1 MTATKP
7 TNTEILDTVAA
18 ITGAT
23 VAEIVGRSR
32 TNRIAR
38 ARYLAMAAI
47 TNANPHWS
55 LLDVSGVVGKADHST
70 IYHGLCRYR
79 ELYETD
85 AHFRNMAQSLGLN
98 AKIRAN
104 YQVQAKRR
112 GIGNDKAMPDGTKK
126 STQTI

>member
-1 MTATKP
+1 MTATTP
-7 TNTEILDTVAA
+7 TNAETLAAVASV
-18 ITGAT
+18 TGAT
-23 VAEIVGRSR
+23 VDEITGQRR
-32 TNRIAR
+32 TNRITR

-47 TNANPHWS
+47 TQANPHWS

-85 AHFRNMAQSLGLN
+85 PHFRTLAESLGLK

-104 YQVQAKRR
+104 YQVQPKRR
-112 GIGNDKAMPDGTKK
+112 HFVNSQADPP
-126 STQTI
+126 